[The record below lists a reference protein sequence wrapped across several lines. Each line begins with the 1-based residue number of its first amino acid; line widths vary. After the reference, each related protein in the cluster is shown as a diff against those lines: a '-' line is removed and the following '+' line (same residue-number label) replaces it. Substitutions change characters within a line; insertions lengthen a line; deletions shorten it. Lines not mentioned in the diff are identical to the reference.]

1 MFSHFR
7 PKLLRMI
14 HMVYMSEFIPAPE
27 TEEETE
33 ETSAEDDFGM
43 EGMDLGEDMAVEG

>member
-1 MFSHFR
+1 
-7 PKLLRMI
+7 
-14 HMVYMSEFIPAPE
+14 MSEFIPAPE

-33 ETSAEDDFGM
+33 EASAEDDFGM